1 MKTKEELREKYKVIR
16 NNINNYEE
24 KSLAITKKIINS
36 DFYKSSKVIGVYS
49 SINKEVDTSFLI
61 KEILKDKK
69 IVLLPKTIENNN
81 LEFYRILEYNDKY
94 VKESK
99 PFNIKEP
106 IVENCK
112 KYNKESIDLLIIP
125 GLCFDYNKARVGYG
139 KGYYDKYLENQTIR
153 KIGICFEEQLLK
165 DDYIKT
171 NETDIKM
178 DNIITELNVY

>member
-1 MKTKEELREKYKVIR
+1 M
-16 NNINNYEE
+16 
-24 KSLAITKKIINS
+24 
-36 DFYKSSKVIGVYS
+36 
-49 SINKEVDTSFLI
+49 
-61 KEILKDKK
+61 
-69 IVLLPKTIENNN
+69 LLPKTIENNN